1 MSRGIAMTA
10 PTTWKAIVTIAIATA
25 LAVGAQEKRIVPKI
39 ITGYGTADEECPPV
53 ELIDSAIQDIR
64 NVAMAI
70 IDSNGSVQGVP
81 ECGAGL
87 WHHVAHL
94 NMSDPSQQCP
104 SAWREYNISSNAE
117 IRACGRPSSSE
128 YCPSKTYPVTHQYSR
143 VCGRVI
149 GYQFKSLD
157 AFYRHCSGG
166 MIDEPYVDGV
176 SVTYGTPRKHIWTYA
191 ASWHEGHN
199 ASQLSTDIKKI
210 LCPCRYSGQ
219 W

>member
-1 MSRGIAMTA
+1 M
-10 PTTWKAIVTIAIATA
+10 
-25 LAVGAQEKRIVPKI
+25 
-39 ITGYGTADEECPPV
+39 
-53 ELIDSAIQDIR
+53 
-64 NVAMAI
+64 AMAI
-70 IDSNGSVQGVP
+70 VDNYGLVQGNITVP

-87 WHHVAHL
+87 WHRVAYL

-117 IRACGRPSSSE
+117 KRACGRPSSSE
-128 YCPSKTYPVTHQYSR
+128 NCPSKTYPVTHQYSR

-149 GYQFKSLD
+149 GYQFKTPD
-157 AFYRHCSGG
+157 AFYRHCSGR

-199 ASQLSTDIKKI
+199 PSQLSTDVKKT
-210 LCPCRYSGQ
+210 LGPCRYSGQ